1 MSRDCEGG
9 YEGKNLFTD
18 IGNMVDAVWHRKIIP
33 GLGDECVLIACP
45 EWITRRRDTREVIEA
60 HRWFS
65 SGNFAARHPRPTVAL
80 VTAVTC
86 FAAGVD
92 AAEAEKIEKMRQ
104 KHGE

>member
-1 MSRDCEGG
+1 MIRDCETYDGRR
-9 YEGKNLFTD
+9 LFVGLDEMGQAT
-18 IGNMVDAVWHRKIIP
+18 WHRKIIP
-33 GLGDECVLIACP
+33 GLGEECVLVACP
-45 EWITRRRDTREVIEA
+45 DWITRRRDTREVIEA

-92 AAEAEKIEKMRQ
+92 AAEAEKIEKMRA